1 VRRRKC
7 RLVSRLCLF
16 GSKFGTLA
24 IEEEESLFIFY
35 NWDSAFSVLRRQ
47 ALEIRRSEER

>member
-1 VRRRKC
+1 MRRRKC

-24 IEEEESLFIFY
+24 IEEESLFIFY
-35 NWDSAFSVLRRQ
+35 NWDSTFSVLRRQ
-47 ALEIRRSEER
+47 ALETRRSEER